1 MGDTKDAPRKRTLD
15 RADSAPPGGVLRW
28 FGDLFFNRAKELIAL
43 GTLSVVT
50 LLVWMLWEK
59 IQQQTHHYIVD
70 AAIAELE
77 RDNGRFH
84 GPIQKIFEGARQ
96 SEVGTLSAGEFVL
109 TPTNRAY
116 TVFVYYPEGY
126 KGKLYYSLEGV
137 SSPKS
142 VTILLPN
149 GDRGPIKKTESSIDL
164 AKSIEPRRGTLSD
177 QGIDGVFDSPT
188 ALGDIRAFTFQLTGE
203 DADTPPTGE
212 AGASDTERPQQISRV
227 EVRYVS
233 FVAPAIHI
241 DK

>member
-1 MGDTKDAPRKRTLD
+1 MGDTKDTPRKRTLD

-28 FGDLFFNRAKELIAL
+28 FGDLFYRRSLEIIAL
-43 GTLSVVT
+43 TTLSAAGTLAIMMWGTIERHAHS
-50 LLVWMLWEK
+50 
-59 IQQQTHHYIVD
+59 YIVD
-70 AAIAELE
+70 IAIAELE

-116 TVFVYYPEGY
+116 TVYVYYPEGY

-177 QGIDGVFDSPT
+177 QGIDGVFDSQT

-212 AGASDTERPQQISRV
+212 AGASDTEHRPLISRV